1 MDVSL
6 AALLLVALAVAWI
19 CLPFMPGV
27 CELLELGDCAPVR
40 VAPESDVNIRHH
52 AHGFRKFVAGELS
65 GPVIW
70 SRADGRRQQGRLADG
85 MPYLVLP
92 EREDDPGVDGHG
104 KPSRTLLVATGSL
117 NLPEGGVHLAE
128 IFAEGAIKGG
138 ARSTYR
144 ALLSD
149 DSIELGADSRT
160 LRWLD
165 ARTAFRAGAG
175 SRLDG
180 RASAG
185 EVIELAPG
193 CRFERLWAP
202 RIVFGTDRFNPAAR
216 LERPPAAPA
225 DLGVSVEVAAGRWLV
240 RGPLVLEAGAVIEA
254 DLVVTGSLTVGPGS
268 RITGSLKSRQDL
280 RLGRDVVVDGSV
292 VGERSIDLDAG
303 CDIGGP
309 LLAEETVT
317 IAAGC
322 RIGRP
327 EQPTT
332 VSARR
337 VRIHDGVV
345 VHGTVWA
352 HDGGMVGTERE

>member
-6 AALLLVALAVAWI
+6 AALLLVALTVAWI
-19 CLPFMPGV
+19 YLPFMPGV

-40 VAPESDVNIRHH
+40 VAPESEVSIRHH
-52 AHGFRKFVAGELS
+52 AQGFHKFVATELS

-70 SRADGRRQQGRLADG
+70 SRADGRRQQGRLADD

-92 EREDDPGVDGHG
+92 ESEDDPGVPGHG

-117 NLPEGGVHLAE
+117 SLPEGGVHLAE
-128 IFAEGAIKGG
+128 IFAGGAITGG

-165 ARTAFRAGAG
+165 ARTAFRAGPR

-185 EVIELAPG
+185 DVIELAPG

-202 RIVFGTDRFNPAAR
+202 RIVFGSDRFSPPAR

-225 DLGVSVEVAAGRWLV
+225 DLGVPVEVAAGRWLV
-240 RGPLVLEAGAVIEA
+240 RGPLALEAGTVIEA

-268 RITGSLKSRQDL
+268 RITGSLKSHRDL
-280 RLGRDVVVDGSV
+280 RVGRDVVVEGSV
-292 VGERSIDLDAG
+292 VSQRNVQLDAC
-303 CDIGGP
+303 CDVSGP
-309 LLAEETVT
+309 VLAEEMVT
-317 IAAGC
+317 MAAGC
-322 RIGRP
+322 RIGHP

-337 VRIHDGVV
+337 MRIDDGVI

-352 HDGGMVGTERE
+352 HDGGVIGTERG